1 VLSGIFGGLVGN
13 QGGIRSAAMLG
24 LGLQGPA
31 FVATATAIA
40 LAVDGARLPF
50 YLVTESNEI
59 FRARPAVIAC
69 LVGVAIG
76 TLAGERVLR
85 RIPQRIFRRVLSG
98 ILLGIGVFLLV
109 ASPK

>member
-1 VLSGIFGGLVGN
+1 
-13 QGGIRSAAMLG
+13 MLG

-40 LAVDGARLPF
+40 LAVDGVRMPF
-50 YLVTESNEI
+50 YLVTESKEI

-76 TLAGERVLR
+76 TLACERVLR

-98 ILLGIGVFLLV
+98 ILLGIGVFLLI
-109 ASPK
+109 AQAE